1 MSKPADPA
9 NTRPPKAAVDPTVGE
24 TALHQIQDS
33 IKPPPPASGIQS
45 RFNSAGNTAFKAGET
60 LLSTKEMIDQGMN
73 GYSAVTKTFG
83 DPRNEILNNMIQL
96 TDKLVDIGKVV
107 PFIAPAFVVLKFIID
122 IEKKAREADEKCQDL
137 MERINFMISHILVL
151 ERIEIMDTLR
161 TVLQRVQDV
170 LKEAAALI
178 EAYRK
183 QGKIARRL
191 KMSNTQNF
199 ESMAGKISSCSSDL
213 MMSLQIQQTGDLSV
227 LKRSVPRDLV
237 AEDFIKEH
245 GGQDVINSNPELV
258 KLFADKVHLVMSD
271 KVMEQMQSNMHELMA
286 ENQHQIEE
294 LIRQSSA
301 TGVAD
306 MIKAIASQQREW
318 EAELKLTCV
327 QCEKEYVVSAN
338 GPSACGY
345 HPGVGNA
352 NRYNCCHNTTPCKT
366 GYHQS
371 EHHSKYPYSTFFIWA
386 YGLLG
391 YHDMVDYWANIR
403 DFDLD
408 VRDSTQIARVGQLLR
423 WKTCLSPVTTPLML
437 VSVGDVRDNRSCY
450 LQVFD
455 VTSLERARIEAINT
469 GNTVIFKNAP
479 EEEETAFSMAEW
491 IMDQETQQ
499 ITGIKLTVKV
509 TSTKT
514 ATICVVPI
522 DPKSLKM
529 PSGKSIEYL
538 SRATTEIFK
547 PDKPY
552 EFPETILRGPHLSE
566 TRLREPREFKTKA
579 SPKVPLV
586 LMTPYE
592 MVANNSVMT
601 SVPEIDRFLGFWR
614 GLNKA
619 PLSSQNQIVL
629 MSAKAEYRLVGE
641 EEYRPVKWFGLRSGT
656 KFPISIAPM
665 ESVDIPFEFVVDKPQ
680 AVIERR
686 SVAINFAHLTIHN
699 PLRVRVTFTDVEGET
714 VSLVQE
720 YVHKV
725 NGVTTRQEEDIGFFY
740 LDDVDLS
747 QRTLITI
754 KEPKDPKKHVVDICA
769 GYALTNKISEL
780 DLRRIVHN
788 AEHTGVTQVDM
799 KIGFSDLGLNWN
811 CWALVD
817 LSCKRVYGFKV
828 MAIHGS
834 MTPVKYSGCLGYAPC
849 PLYGGDGLETR
860 PIQYADEENNELIT
874 EHRDEI
880 VVVEDDTYDDD
891 VDPDPTPAPAP
902 AIAREAGSAAPAPSP
917 VATPT
922 PTTVVSTTSAS
933 EKEVAVVPIK
943 ATEVADNGSVVA
955 AVASST
961 PVSPS
966 NATIDMLQ
974 TKIAALEARIE
985 VSERH
990 EALMAKILALEKKL
1004 EAKEVVPAS
1013 AVASQGVDRV
1023 SVLENRLAS
1032 MDQKMDTMNINLRLL
1047 DGNVS
1052 RLANSLE
1059 KIASILSV

>member
-1 MSKPADPA
+1 MSKPAESTDTP
-9 NTRPPKAAVDPTVGE
+9 PPKTASEPATSE
-24 TALHQIQDS
+24 TAWHEIQNS
-33 IKPPPPASGIQS
+33 IQPPLPASGTQS
-45 RFNSAGNTAFKAGET
+45 TLNSVGNTAFTVGTT
-60 LLSTKEMIDQGMN
+60 LLATKDKIDKGLE
-73 GYSAVTKTFG
+73 GYSAVKKVLG
-83 DPRNEILNNMIQL
+83 DSQNEVLNNMIQL

-122 IEKKAREADEKCQDL
+122 IETKAREADEKCQDL

-161 TVLQRVQDV
+161 TVLQKVQDV

-199 ESMAGKISSCSSDL
+199 ESMAGKISGCSSDL

-258 KLFADKVHLVMSD
+258 KQFADKMHLTMSD
-271 KVMEQMQSNMHELMA
+271 KVMEQMQSNMQELMTQ
-286 ENQHQIEE
+286 NQHQIEDM
-294 LIRQSSA
+294 IRQSST

-306 MIKAIASQQREW
+306 MIKAIASQQRDW

-327 QCEKEYVVSAN
+327 QCEKDYIVSAN
-338 GPSACGY
+338 GPRACGY
-345 HPGVGNA
+345 HAGVGNA
-352 NRYNCCHNTTPCKT
+352 NRYNCCHNTTPCQK

-371 EHHSKYPYSTFFIWA
+371 EHHSKYPYSTFFVWA

-391 YHDMVDYWANIR
+391 YSDMTNYWANIR
-403 DFDLD
+403 DVDLD
-408 VRDSTQIARVGQLLR
+408 VEDTTQIARVGQLLR
-423 WKTCLSPVTTPLML
+423 WKSGLSAVTTPLML

-450 LQVFD
+450 LHIFD
-455 VTSLERARIEAINT
+455 VGSLERARIEAIKT
-469 GNTVIFKNAP
+469 GNIIVFKNAP
-479 EEEETAFSMAEW
+479 ENEVTAFSMAEW
-491 IMDQETQQ
+491 VMDQETQQ

-509 TSTKT
+509 TSSKT

-552 EFPETILRGPHLSE
+552 EFPEMILRGPHLSE

-586 LMTPYE
+586 LMAPYE

-601 SVPEIDRFLGFWR
+601 SVAEIDRFLGLWR
-614 GLNKA
+614 GFNKS

-641 EEYRPVKWFGLRSGT
+641 KEYKPVKWFGLRANV

-665 ESVDIPFEFVVDKPQ
+665 ESVDIPFEFVVNKPQ
-680 AVIERR
+680 TVIDRQK
-686 SVAINFAHLTIHN
+686 VAINFAHLTIHH
-699 PLRVRVTFTDVEGET
+699 PLRIRITLTDVEGET
-714 VSLVQE
+714 ISLVQE

-725 NGVTTRQEEDIGFFY
+725 HGVSPRQKNDIGFFY
-740 LDDVDLS
+740 IDDIDLS
-747 QRTLITI
+747 QRTIITF
-754 KEPKDPKKHVVDICA
+754 KEPLYTEQHVVDICA
-769 GYALTNKISEL
+769 GYALTSRISEL
-780 DLRRIVHN
+780 DLRKIVHK
-788 AEHTGVTQVDM
+788 AERTGVTQVDM
-799 KIGFSDLGLNWN
+799 KIGFSDMGLDWT

-828 MAIHGS
+828 IAKHGS

-860 PIQYADEENNELIT
+860 PIQYAVEENNELVT
-874 EHRDEI
+874 DHRDE
-880 VVVEDDTYDDD
+880 VAVVEDDTYDDD
-891 VDPDPTPAPAP
+891 
-902 AIAREAGSAAPAPSP
+902 
-917 VATPT
+917 
-922 PTTVVSTTSAS
+922 
-933 EKEVAVVPIK
+933 
-943 ATEVADNGSVVA
+943 
-955 AVASST
+955 
-961 PVSPS
+961 
-966 NATIDMLQ
+966 
-974 TKIAALEARIE
+974 
-985 VSERH
+985 
-990 EALMAKILALEKKL
+990 
-1004 EAKEVVPAS
+1004 
-1013 AVASQGVDRV
+1013 
-1023 SVLENRLAS
+1023 
-1032 MDQKMDTMNINLRLL
+1032 
-1047 DGNVS
+1047 
-1052 RLANSLE
+1052 
-1059 KIASILSV
+1059 